1 MEGTWVGAGRVNTSG
16 WVRRPSA
23 SEADNTA
30 VFSTFT
36 RGSSSKSRAEANA
49 EPAIA
54 VFGTE
59 PVDGDGV
66 TLASGS

>member
-1 MEGTWVGAGRVNTSG
+1 MEGTWVGAGRANTSG
-16 WVRRPSA
+16 WVRCASA
-23 SEADNTA
+23 TEADNAA

-36 RGSSSKSRAEANA
+36 RGSSSKSRDEATAES
-49 EPAIA
+49 AIA